1 MVAKLK
7 CREDFESLLLGATI
21 YATGGGGDP
30 KKGML
35 MLKEVFL
42 DKGRELL
49 IYDVEELN
57 DDEYVV
63 SPYFL
68 GTAAPK
74 VKVRKEVKVNNP
86 VTRAL
91 EIYVKKLDMKV
102 GAFIPIELGGG
113 NTAVALYAA
122 GLAGLPVVDG
132 DRVGRAAPEVHQD
145 TIVLFGKS
153 MTPAVTVTPT
163 GNELVILGYADIDDY
178 EAILR
183 HLSVLAGS
191 HTLILDAP
199 IRAREA
205 KEVIIKGSLSRCLE
219 LGRKV
224 VEAKRK
230 GVNVAKV
237 VAEAMNGW
245 VIFKG
250 VISKWTWRSEGG
262 FLLGELEIKGS
273 EEYEGHVLR
282 SWIKNEHIMIW
293 IDDEP
298 AVMPPDLFTLIT
310 NNGDPLMNRNLEVGL
325 RVKGIAAP
333 APKVWRTNRGLELF
347 GPKHFGFKY
356 DYVPVEK
363 LVEKHIM
370 T

>member
-1 MVAKLK
+1 MVIRLRS
-7 CREDFESLLLGATI
+7 REDFEALLLGATI

-30 KKGML
+30 RRGIH

-42 DKGRELL
+42 DRGRELL
-49 IYDVEELN
+49 IYDVEELSG
-57 DDEYVV
+57 DEHIV

-74 VKVRKEVKVNNP
+74 VKVRKEIKINNP
-86 VTRAL
+86 VVRAL
-91 EIYVKKLDMKV
+91 EIYTKKLDMKI
-102 GAFIPIELGGG
+102 GAFIPVELGGG

-163 GNELVILGYADIDDY
+163 GNELIILGYADIDDY

-191 HTLILDAP
+191 HTLVLDAP
-199 IRAREA
+199 IKASESRE
-205 KEVIIKGSLSRCLE
+205 IIIRGSLSKCLE

-224 VEAKRK
+224 IEAKRK
-230 GVNVAKV
+230 GIDVAKV
-237 VAEAMNGW
+237 IAETMNGW

-250 VISKWTWRSEGG
+250 IISKWTWRSEGD
-262 FLLGELEIKGS
+262 FSLVNLK
-273 EEYEGHVLR
+273 YRVLR
-282 SWIKNEHIMIW
+282 SMR
-293 IDDEP
+293 DMSLG
-298 AVMPPDLFTLIT
+298 A
-310 NNGDPLMNRNLEVGL
+310 G
-325 RVKGIAAP
+325 
-333 APKVWRTNRGLELF
+333 
-347 GPKHFGFKY
+347 
-356 DYVPVEK
+356 
-363 LVEKHIM
+363 
-370 T
+370 

>member
-1 MVAKLK
+1 MVVKLK

-30 KKGML
+30 KRGM
-35 MLKEVFL
+35 MMVKEVFL

-57 DDEYVV
+57 GNEYIV

-68 GTAAPK
+68 GSAAPK
-74 VKVRKEVKVNNP
+74 VKVRKEVRINNP
-86 VTRAL
+86 IARAL
-91 EIYVKKLDMKV
+91 EIYMKKLNMKV
-102 GAFIPIELGGG
+102 GAFIPVELGGG

-122 GLAGLPVVDG
+122 GLVGLPVVDG

-145 TIVLFGKS
+145 TIVLFSRS

-183 HLSVLAGS
+183 HLSILAGS
-191 HTLILDAP
+191 HTLVLDAP
-199 IRAREA
+199 IRASEA
-205 KEVIIKGSLSRCLE
+205 KEVVIRGSLSKCLE

-224 VEAKRK
+224 IEAKRK
-230 GVNVAKV
+230 GVDVAKV
-237 VAEAMNGW
+237 AAEAMNGW
-245 VIFKG
+245 IIFKG
-250 VISKWTWRSEGG
+250 AISKWIWRSEGG
-262 FLLGELEIKGS
+262 FLLGELEIEGTDEYKGR
-273 EEYEGHVLR
+273 VLR
-282 SWIKNEHIMIW
+282 SWIKNEHIMVW
-293 IDDEP
+293 IDSEP
-298 AVMPPDLFTLIT
+298 VVMPPDLFTLIT
-310 NNGDPLMNRNLEVGL
+310 DKGDPLINRNLEVGL
-325 RVKGIAAP
+325 KVTGIAAP
-333 APKVWRTNRGLELF
+333 APKIWRTSKGLELF

-363 LVEKHIM
+363 LVEKHAI